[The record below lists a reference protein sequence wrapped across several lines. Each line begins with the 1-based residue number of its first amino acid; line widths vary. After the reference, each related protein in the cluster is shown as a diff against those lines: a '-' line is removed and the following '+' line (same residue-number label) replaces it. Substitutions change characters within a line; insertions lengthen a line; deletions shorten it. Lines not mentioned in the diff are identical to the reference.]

1 MLPDASTQER
11 VYRAL
16 KEEYLDG
23 VFHAGM
29 RLDLHA
35 VADRHRASTTP
46 VREAIQRM
54 VGEQLFEAHPDGGM
68 RVVCPDIDV
77 LAGLYVWNAQHLLGT
92 LRLTD
97 ASLLRGSLRLL
108 RDRRPGMTAGDHVAF
123 AAILFRAI
131 GEATGNSEFAVQ
143 IDRMSQRLHY
153 PRLAEARLFDD
164 PDRELRTFLR
174 NGNID
179 VRTNL
184 RRRIIAYHRRRIDHV
199 VAIAGALVRK

>member
-1 MLPDASTQER
+1 MSFEGSTQER

-23 VFHAGM
+23 MFHAGM

-54 VGEQLFEAHPDGGM
+54 VGEQLLEAHPDGGI
-68 RVVCPDIDV
+68 RVICPELDT
-77 LAGLYVWNAQHLLGT
+77 LAGLYIWNAQHLLGT
-92 LRLTD
+92 LRFVDTAMLR
-97 ASLLRGSLRLL
+97 ASLRFF
-108 RDRRPGMTAGDHVAF
+108 RDRMPGSAPGDHAAF
-123 AAILFRAI
+123 TAILFRAI
-131 GEATGNSEFAVQ
+131 GEATGNAEFPGQ
-143 IDRMSQRLHY
+143 IQRMSERLHY
-153 PRLAEARLFDD
+153 SRLAEARLFDD
-164 PDRELRTFLR
+164 SDRELRTFLR

-199 VAIAGALVRK
+199 GTIFKELKRR

>member
-1 MLPDASTQER
+1 MSVETSTQER

-54 VGEQLFEAHPDGGM
+54 VGEQLFEAHPDGGI
-68 RVVCPDIDV
+68 RVVRPDIDA

-92 LRLTD
+92 LRLAD
-97 ASLLRGSLRLL
+97 AALLRGSLRLF
-108 RDRRPGMTAGDHVAF
+108 RERMPGTAPGDHAAF
-123 AAILFRAI
+123 TAILFRAI
-131 GEATGNSEFAVQ
+131 GEATGNAEFSDQ
-143 IDRMSQRLHY
+143 IQRMSERLHY
-153 PRLAEARLFDD
+153 TRLAEARLFDD

-199 VAIAGALVRK
+199 GSISDALWQR